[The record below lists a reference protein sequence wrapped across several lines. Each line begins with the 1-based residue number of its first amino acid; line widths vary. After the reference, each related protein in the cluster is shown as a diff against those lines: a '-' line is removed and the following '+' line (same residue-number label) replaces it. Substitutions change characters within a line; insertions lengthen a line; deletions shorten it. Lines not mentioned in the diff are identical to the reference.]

1 MDFFEMQIRIDVTTQ
16 TLEWVVGGEVVRC
29 SAISTSRYGLG
40 TEEGSQRTPTGEF
53 VIAEKHGEGAGLG
66 EILVSR
72 VATGR
77 VGEEG
82 DDRDHVQTRILWLS
96 GLGEENANTYGRY
109 IYIHGTNAESKL
121 GTAASCGCVR
131 MGNEEVRDLFERVEV
146 GTRVEIVG
154 GEGGEGAR

>member
-1 MDFFEMQIRIDVTTQ
+1 
-16 TLEWVVGGEVVRC
+16 
-29 SAISTSRYGLG
+29 
-40 TEEGSQRTPTGEF
+40 
-53 VIAEKHGEGAGLG
+53 
-66 EILVSR
+66 

-82 DDRDHVQTRILWLS
+82 DERDHVQTRILWLS

-121 GTAASCGCVR
+121 GTPASCGCVR

-154 GEGGEGAR
+154 GEGGAGAG